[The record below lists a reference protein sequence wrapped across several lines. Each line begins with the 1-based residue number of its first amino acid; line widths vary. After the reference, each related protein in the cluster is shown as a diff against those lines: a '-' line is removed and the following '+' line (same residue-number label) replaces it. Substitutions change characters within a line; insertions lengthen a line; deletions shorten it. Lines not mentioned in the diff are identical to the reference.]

1 MSEILSREWLLPP
14 WLLTVQALLLLSLLL
29 SIFARI
35 LSVLAILRLPVTVFL
50 RSFMS
55 QGKMCAVD
63 DRLTIFILL

>member
-50 RSFMS
+50 RSYHK
-55 QGKMCAVD
+55 G
-63 DRLTIFILL
+63 LLEENS